1 MPDRAKAIAQY
12 QQHIEDVKAALPPER
27 LLIYSVDQGW
37 KPLCDFLGVAIP
49 NGKFPNIND
58 RVEFQKIIRNMIRG
72 AYAIL
77 GVGAVIAAA
86 AIYGLVRLAG

>member
-1 MPDRAKAIAQY
+1 
-12 QQHIEDVKAALPPER
+12 
-27 LLIYSVDQGW
+27 
-37 KPLCDFLGVAIP
+37 
-49 NGKFPNIND
+49 
-58 RVEFQKIIRNMIRG
+58 VEFQKIIRNMIRG